1 MKQKQAHLSR
11 LGTGLFSFL
20 CIVYVLHRGGANE
33 LL

>member
-20 CIVYVLHRGGANE
+20 CIVYVLPGA
-33 LL
+33 LPAAQ